1 MQPLLFLLA
10 FLMPPEPGTG
20 IITGGHEAKPHS
32 RPYMALIHY
41 LVEETP
47 NRCGGVLVR
56 KDFVLTAAH
65 CWGSS
70 VNVVAL
76 GVHNIQQQESTWQ
89 VIPVKEAIHH
99 PDYNPQNFS
108 NDIMLIKLER
118 KAMQTAAVRTL
129 SLPWGKA
136 QVKPRE
142 VCSVAGW
149 GQDSMGI
156 SANILQEVELTVE
169 KDEECESIFPDHYNQ
184 TTHICVGD
192 PKMMKNILKGDSGGP
207 LVCENVAHGIA
218 SYGQNNGTPP
228 TVFMKVSHYMPW
240 IKRTMKL
247 FP

>member
-1 MQPLLFLLA
+1 MQPLLLLLA

-136 QVKPRE
+136 Q
-142 VCSVAGW
+142 
-149 GQDSMGI
+149 
-156 SANILQEVELTVE
+156 
-169 KDEECESIFPDHYNQ
+169 
-184 TTHICVGD
+184 
-192 PKMMKNILKGDSGGP
+192 GDSGGP